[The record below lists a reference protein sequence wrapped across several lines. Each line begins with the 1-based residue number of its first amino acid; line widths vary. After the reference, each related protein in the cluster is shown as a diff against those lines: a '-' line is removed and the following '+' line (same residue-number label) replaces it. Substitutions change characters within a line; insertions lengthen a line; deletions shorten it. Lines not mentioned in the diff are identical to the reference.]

1 MTITVVE
8 TYEEDSHIAVA
19 RHIASLLDEGQ
30 VGAPETLWR
39 CCWQLIEVVIIYY
52 IV

>member
-30 VGAPETLWR
+30 VGAQETFWHG
-39 CCWQLIEVVIIYY
+39 CHHS
-52 IV
+52 